1 MNRFCFIPPAASL
14 LITEDDNTEEY
25 NEEGKG

>member
-1 MNRFCFIPPAASL
+1 MDSGFVPPAASL